1 MASLHVTVY
10 LKFRSS
16 PLLQFVLSHHQVKLI
31 SVLVP
36 SVKRVL
42 SLLSYINHVILRY
55 MVAEIS
61 SQEWRV
67 PQATWPTALGVQQS
81 SERCGCVFKFTQTGD
96 WAVGKCF
103 SLSLQLLQESY
114 WHPEMT
120 EKLLALSLCLVEYG
134 VHRTFV
140 EGKQNYS
147 PAWSQCT
154 PPKWRLLADLRYSC
168 QSLDSSCT

>member
-1 MASLHVTVY
+1 MCSLLYELLPLHHLFYKCHSRMFLRRQKQTRTGLLKQACLSVSPDRKRKLLVIARSIHQFISLCKKCNVPERFLSYLNVNIQMASLHVTVY

-42 SLLSYINHVILRY
+42 SLLSHINHVILCY

-67 PQATWPTALGVQQS
+67 PQAT
-81 SERCGCVFKFTQTGD
+81 
-96 WAVGKCF
+96 
-103 SLSLQLLQESY
+103 
-114 WHPEMT
+114 
-120 EKLLALSLCLVEYG
+120 
-134 VHRTFV
+134 
-140 EGKQNYS
+140 
-147 PAWSQCT
+147 
-154 PPKWRLLADLRYSC
+154 
-168 QSLDSSCT
+168 